1 MNEKLDLCKTNAEL
15 CKENTTMKHTTADL
29 NDKVKS
35 AEEEKASLITAIK
48 LLYKEKEGNED
59 QINVSQ
65 VEQIYSDESLGQQHS
80 TRDQVISNISTIEII
95 DIECVLLSFL
105 SQKFVSTK
113 WRIQKGIF
121 TRFRLL
127 WQGISRGCGE

>member
-1 MNEKLDLCKTNAEL
+1 
-15 CKENTTMKHTTADL
+15 MKHTIADL

-65 VEQIYSDESLGQQHS
+65 VEQIYSDESPRQQHGRTFLCS
-80 TRDQVISNISTIEII
+80 VYTPNSLLISI
-95 DIECVLLSFL
+95 DTAIKCLN
-105 SQKFVSTK
+105 Q
-113 WRIQKGIF
+113 
-121 TRFRLL
+121 
-127 WQGISRGCGE
+127 